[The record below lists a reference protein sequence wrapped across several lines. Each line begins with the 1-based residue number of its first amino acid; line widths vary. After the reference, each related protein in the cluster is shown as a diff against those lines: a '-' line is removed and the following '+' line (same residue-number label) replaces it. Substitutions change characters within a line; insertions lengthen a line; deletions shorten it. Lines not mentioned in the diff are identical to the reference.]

1 MNWDT
6 YRTIVEECDDE
17 NKGMFL
23 KVECNDENSV
33 SSCATVAT
41 PRRSEQLRRKRGE
54 VVGIKVE
61 GARVRRHGLRIRFV
75 NA

>member
-33 SSCATVAT
+33 SPFILRDCRHSAAKRAITEKK
-41 PRRSEQLRRKRGE
+41 RRGGGDKG
-54 VVGIKVE
+54 
-61 GARVRRHGLRIRFV
+61 
-75 NA
+75 